1 MDMSAIINVITFHL
15 PRLLERI
22 KQTHKIPLPPFIRG
36 GGGTLPVYFLGAV
49 KVVSFF
55 YAQPAGRISEVLIG
69 IFKGKPMLPFDAG

>member
-1 MDMSAIINVITFHL
+1 MLTPMNRAGGL
-15 PRLLERI
+15 PASVELRMADEGRLVAR
-22 KQTHKIPLPPFIRG
+22 TVFNRG
-36 GGGTLPVYFLGAV
+36 GGGTLPVLLLGAV